1 MVQGRHGKKWM
12 TALLLAA
19 LLLLLTPA
27 AQAEEMPSFRFSL
40 SANGKTEVQ
49 AQPGDVIALLLRLER
64 TDSDDPYTMYA
75 MQDEVVY
82 DPLFLQLL
90 PENSLTAEGVR
101 IADAAEAGGVR
112 ACYLA
117 FADFNGGAA
126 WQANTV
132 VAVVQF
138 QVVGQSGASVLHNR
152 NYLVSRQDGRSAYD
166 AAACDVTVVVSETC
180 SVAFESGGGSSLPSQ
195 TVTRGQR
202 LARPDDPVRE
212 GYRLTGWYTDP
223 ALTQPWDFDMD
234 TVTANMT
241 LYAGWE
247 AEEAPG
253 TPEKRGSIGW
263 ALAALPVVLIALW
276 IRRKRR

>member
-1 MVQGRHGKKWM
+1 MAQGRHGKKRLAAW
-12 TALLLAA
+12 LLLAV
-19 LLLLLTPA
+19 LLLLLTPTA
-27 AQAEEMPSFRFSL
+27 RAEETPSFRFSL
-40 SANGKTEVQ
+40 SSGGKTEVQ

-112 ACYLA
+112 TCYFA

-152 NYLVSRQDGRSAYD
+152 NYLVSRQDGRSTYD

-223 ALTQPWDFDMD
+223 ALTRLWDFDTD
-234 TVTANMT
+234 AVAANMT

-247 AEEAPG
+247 AEEAAETGRSP
-253 TPEKRGSIGW
+253 GW
-263 ALAALPVVLIALW
+263 ALAALPVALISLW
-276 IRRKRR
+276 VYKRRRAH